1 MSKLKAAIILQT
13 AFGEYTVDKQ
23 LGEGGAGRVYG
34 GVDDTGARI
43 AIKVLTQASSDK
55 KRRFKNEI
63 AFLARNKHTN
73 IVTVTDHGVASTG
86 NIKGPFYVM
95 RQYTGNLREL
105 MRKSVP
111 GDVMKLFSQIL
122 DGVEAAH
129 LQGVTHRD
137 LKPEN
142 VLFDNG
148 NHALAIADFGIASFT
163 DDQLVTL
170 VETAPTQRLANF
182 QYAAPEQRVAGKS
195 VSTTADIYA
204 LGLLLNEMFTGDL
217 PHGTD
222 YRLIASVVT
231 EYGYLDGIVSQMIKQ
246 NPAERPGSILEVKHL
261 IQRHQAEAVSLQ
273 RLSKI
278 NEAVVRAGE
287 IDEPLAHVAPVLID
301 AYWDN
306 GLLRLTL
313 DRPVTVEWV
322 KALHNMGNCTSVM
335 GAEPQRFQFSGAT
348 TSISVQE
355 HEAQMVIDHFKV
367 WLPQATRVLK
377 QQLENRA
384 REDEPRQR
392 EQLRKEREAEERRL
406 RVNRYLRV

>member
-13 AFGEYTVDKQ
+13 AFGEYRLDEQ
-23 LGEGGAGRVYG
+23 IGEGGAGRVYG
-34 GVDDTGARI
+34 GLDDSGAQI
-43 AIKVLTQASSDK
+43 AIKVLAQTSSDK

-63 AFLARNKHTN
+63 AFLARNKHAN
-73 IVTVTDHGVASTG
+73 IVTVTDHGVASG
-86 NIKGPFYVM
+86 SVKGPFYVM
-95 RQYTGNLREL
+95 RRYSGNLRVL
-105 MRKSVP
+105 MGKV
-111 GDVMKLFSQIL
+111 GAGEVMKLFSQIL

-129 LQGVTHRD
+129 LQEVTHRD

-148 NHALAIADFGIASFT
+148 NNALAIADFGVASFT

-182 QYAAPEQRVAGKS
+182 QYAAPEQRVAGKR

-204 LGLLLNEMFTGDL
+204 LGLMLNEMFTGNV

-222 YRLIASVVT
+222 YRLIASVAT

-246 NPAERPGSILEVKHL
+246 NPAERLGSILDVKRL
-261 IQRHQAEAVSLQ
+261 IQRHQEEAVSLQ

-278 NEAVVRAGE
+278 NETVVHVGE
-287 IDEPLAHVAPVLID
+287 VDEPLAQVAPVLID

-313 DRPVTVEWV
+313 DRPVTAEWV
-322 KALHNMGNCTSVM
+322 DALQNMGSFTSVV
-335 GAEPQRFQFSGAT
+335 GVEPHNFQFRGAT
-348 TSISVQE
+348 ATVQTRDNS
-355 HEAQMVIDHFKV
+355 AQMVINYFKS

-377 QQLENRA
+377 QRLEDNVR
-384 REDEPRQR
+384 REEAHRR
-392 EQLRKEREAEERRL
+392 EQLKQAREAEERRL
-406 RVNRYLRV
+406 QVNRNLRV